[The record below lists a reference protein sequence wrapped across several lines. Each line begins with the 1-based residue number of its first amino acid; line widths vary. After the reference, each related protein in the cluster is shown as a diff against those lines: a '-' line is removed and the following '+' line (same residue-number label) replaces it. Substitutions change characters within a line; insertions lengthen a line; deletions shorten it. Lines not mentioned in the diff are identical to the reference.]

1 MITIPDPT
9 PTSTG
14 PPRPHPDAL
23 RLIPDGGRRED
34 LDGGDLREMLRTMLL
49 TRRLEEAWGEA
60 WEEERVPGIVPALST
75 GQEAVA
81 TGAVAALEDGDSQ
94 FTTHRGMAP
103 QVATGLDPDRILAE
117 LYMKRAGYNEGK
129 SYHVTDAERGLIG
142 MGGIIAGQVPV
153 AAGKA
158 LANDHRGSDR
168 VSLAYFGEGASNE
181 GVVTETLTLAAMWDL
196 PVILLCVNNEY
207 NISQPADEAIPG
219 SSVAARAGAY
229 NVPGEIVD
237 GNDPIAVYETVVE
250 AVERARAGQG
260 PTLIEARTIR
270 LDGHLTHDPQR
281 YRSAGELADAWE
293 REPIGR
299 FRARLEAEGVLDDGE
314 FDDIE
319 AAVEREVADAV
330 EFARE
335 SPYPD
340 PADAY
345 EDLWA

>member
-1 MITIPDPT
+1 MITISNPPT
-9 PTSTG
+9 HETATPQ
-14 PPRPHPDAL
+14 PNPDAAHL
-23 RLIPDGGRRED
+23 RTDGGRAES
-34 LDGGDLREMLRTMLL
+34 LDDEDLREMLRTMLL
-49 TRRLEEAWGEA
+49 TRHLEAAWGEA

-81 TGAVAALEDGDSQ
+81 TGAVAALDDGDYQ

-103 QVATGLDPDRILAE
+103 QVSTGLDPDRILAE
-117 LYMKRAGYNEGK
+117 LYMKRTGHNTGK
-129 SYHVTDAERGLIG
+129 SYHVTDAEKGLIG
-142 MGGIIAGQVPV
+142 MGGIIAAQVPV

-158 LANDHRGSDR
+158 LANDLRGSDR
-168 VSLAYFGEGASNE
+168 VSLAYFGDGASNE
-181 GVVTETLTLAAMWDL
+181 GVVTETLSLAAMWDL

-237 GNDPIAVYETVVE
+237 GNDPLAVYETVAE
-250 AVERARAGQG
+250 AVERARAGNG
-260 PTLIEARTIR
+260 PTLIEAQTVR

-299 FRARLEAEGVLDDGE
+299 FRARLEAEGVIDDGE
-314 FDDIE
+314 FDEIE
-319 AAVEREVADAV
+319 AAVDREVEDAI

-335 SPYPD
+335 SPYPE